1 MNAPIDAPDI
11 ATLGRTLIDTFGKG
25 WERTHPET
33 ILSVF
38 ADDPVFQDSP
48 FGTPVR
54 GRDALRQYWADT
66 PYHQADVHFS
76 SGEIFV
82 AGPWFSTEIR
92 VTYRRRRTGELV
104 DTRGA
109 LFCETDGDRITEMRM
124 YWHRS
129 AAREAGF
136 S

>member
-1 MNAPIDAPDI
+1 MTDEKPDT
-11 ATLGRTLIDTFGKG
+11 ATLGRILIDTLGKG

-38 ADDPVFQDSP
+38 ADDAVFHESPVGEP
-48 FGTPVR
+48 LIGK
-54 GRDALRQYWADT
+54 DALRQYWADT
-66 PYHQADVHFS
+66 PYHQADVKFS

-82 AGPWFSTEIR
+82 VGPWFSTEIK

-109 LFCETDGDRITEMRM
+109 LFCETNGERITEMRM
-124 YWHRS
+124 YWHRTV
-129 AAREAGF
+129 AREAGY